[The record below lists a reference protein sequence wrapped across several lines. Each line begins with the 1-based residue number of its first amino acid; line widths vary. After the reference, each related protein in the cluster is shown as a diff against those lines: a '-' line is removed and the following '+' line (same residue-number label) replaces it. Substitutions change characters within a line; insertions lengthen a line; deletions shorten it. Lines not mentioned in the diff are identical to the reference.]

1 MGYGHVH
8 VAARNALVQVVIR
21 MSKSSIREACP
32 FCGRVG
38 AQEVSHSPRWGY
50 FVRCA
55 CHAVGPSSGSRQG
68 AIDRWNERPEPVQGR
83 LL

>member
-1 MGYGHVH
+1 
-8 VAARNALVQVVIR
+8 
-21 MSKSSIREACP
+21 MSKPNIREACP

-38 AQEVSHSPRWGY
+38 AQEVAHSQMWGY

-55 CHAVGPSSGSRQG
+55 CRAVGPSSGSYQG
-68 AIDRWNERPEPVQGR
+68 AVDGWNTRPEPVQGR